1 MKQTAKDRRDE
12 AAAGRRSN
20 ERPAHREAE
29 ARGMRKADDGKKD
42 RKDDSRSK
50 RADSDRGD
58 RDAGG
63 MMPDRGP
70 PLSFL
75 GGTGG
80 AVGEPAPPLANIP
93 TGHGP
98 E

>member
-1 MKQTAKDRRDE
+1 MKQTSKDRRDE

-29 ARGMRKADDGKKD
+29 ARGMRKAEDHKRDDRRHEEH
-42 RKDDSRSK
+42 RKHADSR
-50 RADSDRGD
+50 GD
-58 RDAGG
+58 KDAGG

-70 PLSFL
+70 KLSWL
-75 GGTGG
+75 GGVGG
-80 AVGEPAPPLANIP
+80 AVGEPAPPFPSIP
-93 TGHGP
+93 GGHGP